1 VIIRF
6 IRRCA
11 SGFLAAGMAK
21 SACDAADLR
30 RAIEA
35 YEFFYGTVATEAVML
50 QGQAAARKVNEVGI
64 VMAASPRQQL
74 SAVGFLYTT
83 LLCFF

>member
-1 VIIRF
+1 
-6 IRRCA
+6 
-11 SGFLAAGMAK
+11 
-21 SACDAADLR
+21 
-30 RAIEA
+30 
-35 YEFFYGTVATEAVML
+35 ML

-64 VMAASPRQQL
+64 VMAASPRQQF